1 MIEINDLKK
10 IFYESSLIPLRR
22 GRQITALDGVNMRV
36 NSGEVVALVG
46 RNGAGKTTLL
56 KILAALVLP
65 TSGKVQIDSADVVSE
80 PDRVRALVG
89 LATGDERSFYW
100 RLTGRQNLE
109 LFAALYNLPTRLI
122 RSRVEE
128 LSNTLGFSSYADQF
142 FKSYSTGMRQRLALA
157 RCLIHNPPVLLLDEP
172 THGLDPVMKSQL
184 LNFLRDELVRSA
196 GKTIIFA
203 THQLSDATEIADRIA
218 IIDRGRI
225 IAELPPQ
232 KADDAKKIL
241 LETENNA
248 LP

>member
-1 MIEINDLKK
+1 MIEISDLKK
-10 IFYESSLIPLRR
+10 IFHESSLIPLRR
-22 GRQITALDGVNMRV
+22 GRRIVALDGVNLRV

-56 KILAALVLP
+56 KILTTLVLP
-65 TSGKVQIDSADVVSE
+65 TSGKARIDGTDVVSE
-80 PDRVRALVG
+80 PDRVRALAG
-89 LATGDERSFYW
+89 FATGDERSFYW

-128 LSNTLGFSSYADQF
+128 LSHTLGFSSYADQT

-157 RCLIHNPPVLLLDEP
+157 RSLIHNPLVLLLDEP

-184 LNFLRDELVRSA
+184 LNFIRDELVRSA
-196 GKTIIFA
+196 GKTILFA

-218 IIDRGRI
+218 VIDRGRI
-225 IAELPPQ
+225 IAELPSQ
-232 KADDAKKIL
+232 EADDAKKIL
-241 LETENNA
+241 LETESNA
-248 LP
+248 LL